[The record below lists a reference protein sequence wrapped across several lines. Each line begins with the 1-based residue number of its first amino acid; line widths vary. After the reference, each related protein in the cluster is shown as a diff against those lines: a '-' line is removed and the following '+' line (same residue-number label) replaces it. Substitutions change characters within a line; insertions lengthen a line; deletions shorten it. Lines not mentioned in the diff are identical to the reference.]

1 MNKKCKDLLKSN
13 IKREKEIHGDNAK
26 IYSNMI
32 VYLRSAD
39 MSRYNQELVREDLI
53 QMIVDGQNRGDDINK
68 VMGNNYKEICDDIM
82 EAVPRKTKKEKIA
95 GGLELSLSAV
105 WILGIIYIAK
115 VILENLITKSDSWVF
130 TLYLGDIINMGI
142 IVLAANLVVYY
153 LSKNAFKTKDKNSF
167 FMIWLMVMIIMGITL
182 LVSKILNYSVV
193 NMSITMALAIVAVFF
208 VLEKLVS
215 AYLA

>member
-1 MNKKCKDLLKSN
+1 MNKKCKELLKSN

-39 MSRYNQELVREDLI
+39 MSRYNQELVREGLI
-53 QMIVDGQNRGDDINK
+53 EMIVDGQNRGDDINK

-82 EAVPRKTKKEKIA
+82 EAVPRKTKREKIA
-95 GGLELSLSAV
+95 EVLELSLSAV
-105 WILGIIYIAK
+105 WILGIIYIGK

-130 TLYLGDIINMGI
+130 TLYLGDIVNMGI
-142 IVLAANLVVYY
+142 IVLAANLVVYF
-153 LSKNAFKTKDKNSF
+153 LSKNAFKTKEKTSF

-182 LVSKILNYSVV
+182 LVSNVLKYSVV
-193 NMSITMALAIVAVFF
+193 NMSITMAFAIVAVFF

-215 AYLA
+215 AYFV

>member
-1 MNKKCKDLLKSN
+1 MNKKCKKLLKSN

-68 VMGNNYKEICDDIM
+68 IMGNNYKEICDDIM
-82 EAVPRKTKKEKIA
+82 EALPRKTKKEKIA
-95 GGLELSLSAV
+95 AALELSLSSV
-105 WILGIIYIAK
+105 WILGIIYIGK
-115 VILENLITKSDSWVF
+115 VILENIITKNDNWVF
-130 TLYLGDIINMGI
+130 NLYLGDIINMSI

-193 NMSITMALAIVAVFF
+193 NMPITMALAIVAVFF

>member
-1 MNKKCKDLLKSN
+1 MNKKCKELLKSN

-68 VMGNNYKEICDDIM
+68 IMGNNYKEICDDIM
-82 EAVPRKTKKEKIA
+82 VALPRKTKKEKIA
-95 GGLELSLSAV
+95 AALELSLSSV
-105 WILGIIYIAK
+105 WILGIIYIGK
-115 VILENLITKSDSWVF
+115 VILENIITKNDNWVF
-130 TLYLGDIINMGI
+130 NLYLGDIINMSI

-193 NMSITMALAIVAVFF
+193 NMPITMALAIVAVFF

>member
-1 MNKKCKDLLKSN
+1 MNKKCKELLKSN

-68 VMGNNYKEICDDIM
+68 IMGNNYKEICDDIM
-82 EAVPRKTKKEKIA
+82 VALPRKTKKEKIA
-95 GGLELSLSAV
+95 AALELSLSSV
-105 WILGIIYIAK
+105 WILGIIYIGK
-115 VILENLITKSDSWVF
+115 VILENIITKNDNWVF
-130 TLYLGDIINMGI
+130 NLYLGDIINMSI

-167 FMIWLMVMIIMGITL
+167 FMIWLMVMIIIGITL

-193 NMSITMALAIVAVFF
+193 NMPITMALAIVAVFF

>member
-1 MNKKCKDLLKSN
+1 MNKKCKELIKSN

-53 QMIVDGQNRGDDINK
+53 EMIVDGQNRGDDINK
-68 VMGNNYKEICDDIM
+68 VMGNNYKEICDEIM
-82 EAVPRKTKKEKIA
+82 EAMPRKTNKEKIA
-95 GGLELSLSAV
+95 GALELSLSAV
-105 WILGIIYIAK
+105 WILGFIYIGK
-115 VILENLITKSDSWVF
+115 VILQNLITQSDSWVF
-130 TLYLGDIINMGI
+130 TLYLGDLINIGI

-153 LSKNAFKTKDKNSF
+153 LSKNAFKTKEKTSF
-167 FMIWLMVMIIMGITL
+167 FMLWLMVMIIMGVTL
-182 LVSKILNYSVV
+182 LVSKILNYSIV
-193 NMSITMALAIVAVFF
+193 NMSITMALVIVAVVF

-215 AYLA
+215 DYLA